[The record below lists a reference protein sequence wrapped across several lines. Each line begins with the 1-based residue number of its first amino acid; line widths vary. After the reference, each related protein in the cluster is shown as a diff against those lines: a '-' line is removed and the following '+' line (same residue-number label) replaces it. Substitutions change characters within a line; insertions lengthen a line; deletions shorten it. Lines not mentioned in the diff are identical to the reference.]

1 MSTAERVA
9 TSDGQAEA
17 APSGMPSTNPMASR
31 KHRLDYWVWFT
42 SIITAMVAALL
53 SLNQA
58 WIASDTEKRSLRA
71 YILVE
76 DASSDRRF
84 TPKMPA
90 RWDIRVVNYG
100 KTPSVNT
107 TTVAKVWIG
116 KNALNSADAF
126 FGDPSSNPSAITSF
140 IMPPDHRDDYGYA
153 SILSDNALS
162 DEDIARMRSS
172 DAAIVLAGRTWY
184 RDVFGDLHWTAS
196 AGTPSPQVPSP
207 PARSTTISTKP
218 AKKLASSF
226 AGGGIIGPCLR
237 VPKRSPSLKCAPQA
251 SALC

>member
-1 MSTAERVA
+1 MSIAERAAIGDKQGEV
-9 TSDGQAEA
+9 
-17 APSGMPSTNPMASR
+17 APSCMPSSNPMTPQ

-42 SIITAMVAALL
+42 SIIIAAVAALL

-58 WIASDTEKRSLRA
+58 WIATDTEKRSLRA

-76 DASSDRRF
+76 DANGDKRF

-90 RWDIRVVNYG
+90 RWNIRMVNYG

-107 TTVAKVWIG
+107 TTVAKLWIG
-116 KNALNSADAF
+116 KNALNRADAF

-162 DEDIARMRSS
+162 DEDIALMKSS
-172 DAAIVLAGRTWY
+172 DAAIVLAGRAWY
-184 RDVFGDLHWTAS
+184 RDVFGDLHWTDFCRY
-196 AGTPSPQVPSP
+196 T
-207 PARSTTISTKP
+207 
-218 AKKLASSF
+218 LATG
-226 AGGGIIGPCLR
+226 AIAA
-237 VPKRSPSLKCAPQA
+237 CAQHNE
-251 SALC
+251 LD